1 MVKHKNKMKN
11 QIKDRIKERIKIR
24 IRNQVKNQEK
34 NQVNKKAGRI
44 KTTRI
49 KTTRT
54 TPGILCLEA
63 SLTVEAAL
71 VMSAM
76 FLFIASLLTGVF
88 EIHARVT
95 GNMVLQEALERYVH
109 LEEEAEGQTARELEI
124 RAQQDYRGY
133 FWCSGGRIVLR
144 EAGNRIEGEAGGK
157 TETNISVKK
166 FDPENFLRL
175 LRAAGV

>member
-1 MVKHKNKMKN
+1 MVKNNNNMGN
-11 QIKDRIKERIKIR
+11 QNKDR
-24 IRNQVKNQEK
+24 VKNQNKDQIK
-34 NQVNKKAGRI
+34 NQTNNQTNNQINNQVSKKAGRI
-44 KTTRI
+44 KNSGLET
-49 KTTRT
+49 
-54 TPGILCLEA
+54 GILCLEA

-109 LEEEAEGQTARELEI
+109 LEEEEGGQSARELEI
-124 RAQQDYRGY
+124 RAQKDYRGY
-133 FWCSGGRIVLR
+133 FWCGGGRISLR
-144 EAGNRIEGEAGGK
+144 EAGNRLEGGAGDK

>member
-1 MVKHKNKMKN
+1 MVKNKDKMKN
-11 QIKDRIKERIKIR
+11 QNMARIKNQNKVRIN
-24 IRNQVKNQEK
+24 NQI
-34 NQVNKKAGRI
+34 NKKAGRI
-44 KTTRI
+44 KNTGLET
-49 KTTRT
+49 
-54 TPGILCLEA
+54 GILCLKA

-88 EIHARVT
+88 EIHARVV
-95 GNMVLQEALERYVH
+95 GNMVLQETLERYVH
-109 LEEEAEGQTARELEI
+109 LEEEEEGQSARELEVQ
-124 RAQQDYRGY
+124 AQQDYRGY
-133 FWCSGGRIVLR
+133 FWCGGGRIALR
-144 EAGNRIEGEAGGK
+144 EAGNRLEGEAEDK

>member
-1 MVKHKNKMKN
+1 M
-11 QIKDRIKERIKIR
+11 R
-24 IRNQVKNQEK
+24 
-34 NQVNKKAGRI
+34 
-44 KTTRI
+44 KTMN
-49 KTTRT
+49 
-54 TPGILCLEA
+54 LCLQA

-95 GNMVLQEALERYVH
+95 GNLVLQEALERYVH
-109 LEEEAEGQTARELEI
+109 LEDEEEGQSVRELGS
-124 RAQQDYRGY
+124 RAQQDYQSY
-133 FWCSGGRIVLR
+133 FWCGGGRITLR
-144 EAGNRIEGEAGGK
+144 EAGRMLEGKAEGK
-157 TETNISVKK
+157 TQTNISIKK

>member
-1 MVKHKNKMKN
+1 MVTMRKNMN
-11 QIKDRIKERIKIR
+11 
-24 IRNQVKNQEK
+24 
-34 NQVNKKAGRI
+34 
-44 KTTRI
+44 
-49 KTTRT
+49 
-54 TPGILCLEA
+54 LCLQA

-95 GNMVLQEALERYVH
+95 GNLVLQEALERYVH
-109 LEEEAEGQTARELEI
+109 LEDEEEGQSARELGS
-124 RAQQDYRGY
+124 RAQQDYQGY
-133 FWCSGGRIVLR
+133 FWCGGGRITLR
-144 EAGNRIEGEAGGK
+144 EAGNMLEGKAEGK
-157 TETNISVKK
+157 TQTNISVKK

>member
-1 MVKHKNKMKN
+1 MVKNKNKMKN
-11 QIKDRIKERIKIR
+11 QNKARIKNQNKVRINKQI
-24 IRNQVKNQEK
+24 NK
-34 NQVNKKAGRI
+34 QVNKKAGRI
-44 KTTRI
+44 KNTGLET
-49 KTTRT
+49 
-54 TPGILCLEA
+54 GILCLEA

-88 EIHARVT
+88 EIHARVV

-109 LEEEAEGQTARELEI
+109 LEEEEDGQSARELES

-133 FWCSGGRIVLR
+133 FWCGGGRIALR
-144 EAGNRIEGEAGGK
+144 DAGHRLEGEAGGK

>member
-1 MVKHKNKMKN
+1 M
-11 QIKDRIKERIKIR
+11 
-24 IRNQVKNQEK
+24 
-34 NQVNKKAGRI
+34 I
-44 KTTRI
+44 KTMN
-49 KTTRT
+49 KTKNIIHNHKTKNSGKKRNSK
-54 TPGILCLEA
+54 LENENLHLEA

-95 GNMVLQEALERYVH
+95 GNMVLQEALEQYVH
-109 LEEEAEGQTARELEI
+109 LEVEEAAQSAREMES

-133 FWCSGGRIVLR
+133 FWCGGGRIVLE
-144 EAGNRIEGEAGGK
+144 EAGNRLEGAAEGK
-157 TETNISVKK
+157 TKTNISVRK

>member
-1 MVKHKNKMKN
+1 MVKNINKMKN
-11 QIKDRIKERIKIR
+11 PMMDRIKNRIKYQIE
-24 IRNQVKNQEK
+24 N
-34 NQVNKKAGRI
+34 RI
-44 KTTRI
+44 KY
-49 KTTRT
+49 
-54 TPGILCLEA
+54 LEA

-88 EIHARVT
+88 EIHERVT

-109 LEEEAEGQTARELEI
+109 LEKEEEGQSVRELQI
-124 RAQQDYRGY
+124 RAEQDFRGY
-133 FWCSGGRIVLR
+133 FWCGGGRIALR
-144 EAGNRIEGEAGGK
+144 EAGNRLEGEAEGK
-157 TETNISVKK
+157 TETKISVKR

>member
-1 MVKHKNKMKN
+1 MVKNKNKMN
-11 QIKDRIKERIKIR
+11 NE
-24 IRNQVKNQEK
+24 
-34 NQVNKKAGRI
+34 VNKKAGRI
-44 KTTRI
+44 KN
-49 KTTRT
+49 TRT
-54 TPGILCLEA
+54 ETGILGLEA
-63 SLTVEAAL
+63 SFTVEAAL

-88 EIHARVT
+88 EIHARVV
-95 GNMVLQEALERYVH
+95 GNMVLQEALEQYVH
-109 LEEEAEGQTARELEI
+109 LEEEEEGQSAQKLES

-133 FWCSGGRIVLR
+133 FWCGGGRITLR
-144 EAGNRIEGEAGGK
+144 EVGHRLEGEAVGK

>member
-1 MVKHKNKMKN
+1 M
-11 QIKDRIKERIKIR
+11 
-24 IRNQVKNQEK
+24 K

-44 KTTRI
+44 KNTRI
-49 KTTRT
+49 KT
-54 TPGILCLEA
+54 GILCLEA

-109 LEEEAEGQTARELEI
+109 LEEEEEGQTARELEI

-133 FWCSGGRIVLR
+133 FWCSGGRIALR
-144 EAGNRIEGEAGGK
+144 EAGNRLEGEAGGK
-157 TETNISVKK
+157 TETSISVKK

>member
-1 MVKHKNKMKN
+1 M
-11 QIKDRIKERIKIR
+11 
-24 IRNQVKNQEK
+24 
-34 NQVNKKAGRI
+34 I
-44 KTTRI
+44 KTMN
-49 KTTRT
+49 KTKNIIHNHKTKNSGKKRNSK
-54 TPGILCLEA
+54 LENENLHLEA

-95 GNMVLQEALERYVH
+95 GNMVLQEALEQYVH
-109 LEEEAEGQTARELEI
+109 LEEEEAAQSARELES

-133 FWCSGGRIVLR
+133 FWCGGGRIVLE
-144 EAGNRIEGEAGGK
+144 EAGNRLEGAAEGK
-157 TETNISVKK
+157 TKTNISVRK

>member
-1 MVKHKNKMKN
+1 MVKNKNKMMN
-11 QIKDRIKERIKIR
+11 QNKERIKNQNKER
-24 IRNQVKNQEK
+24 IKNQINK
-34 NQVNKKAGRI
+34 QINKQVNKKAGRI
-44 KTTRI
+44 KNTGLET
-49 KTTRT
+49 
-54 TPGILCLEA
+54 GILCLEA

-88 EIHARVT
+88 EIHARVV

-109 LEEEAEGQTARELEI
+109 LEEEEEGQSERELES
-124 RAQQDYRGY
+124 RTQQDYRGY
-133 FWCSGGRIVLR
+133 FWCGGGRIALR
-144 EAGNRIEGEAGGK
+144 DAGHRLEGEAGGE